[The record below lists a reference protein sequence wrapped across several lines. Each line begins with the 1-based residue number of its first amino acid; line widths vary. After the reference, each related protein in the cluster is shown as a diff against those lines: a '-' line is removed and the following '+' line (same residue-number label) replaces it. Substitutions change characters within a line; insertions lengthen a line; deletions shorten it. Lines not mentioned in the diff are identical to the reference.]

1 MHARP
6 EHRASIRLLP
16 ADVLKSKTFIEA
28 DRMSVHS
35 ASVKVFFYDK
45 NNVQTACFDCILH
58 KLTQGEDV
66 NGNYF

>member
-28 DRMSVHS
+28 DCMAVHS
-35 ASVKVFFYDK
+35 ASIKVFFYDK
-45 NNVQTACFDCILH
+45 ILCKQH
-58 KLTQGEDV
+58 VLTV
-66 NGNYF
+66 FCTN